1 MGREGYDPGMTGT
14 LIADSDL
21 VTGLDGARAVT
32 RAPTSSLAKCSGLHL
47 VWVYTGDLAT
57 ALDRVTWLETT
68 AELRALG
75 WQVTLVAVG
84 EGGLK
89 HIDGIEVLSFRQP
102 RIYLLKQAIFHL
114 RVLALLARQWRSLDL
129 VLFHSM
135 SAPWLLPLR
144 WLRPLMAGRSPLLV
158 MDTRTLPMT
167 VPELEGVRLRLLRHF
182 HNLMERF
189 GNAMADGRL
198 AITPAMSEAVAIPPG
213 KLWGVWPSGVRPE
226 TMASAR
232 EARVWPAAGTAVE
245 LIYIGCTHY
254 ERNLSTF
261 CRAMEGAA
269 ARGMDFRLTIIG
281 DGTERDE
288 LDRLAAQ
295 SRGRIR
301 VLDPVPYRE
310 IPGCLGQAHVGILP
324 FPDEEKFRVSSAI
337 KLFEYLAA
345 GMPVLST
352 RIEPHVKVLGD
363 CPCVFW
369 AEHWEAEGLLA
380 GLGRLWEQRDSL
392 AERGEA
398 AAVRVTDWTWQASAR
413 KLSDA
418 LLNGLGGPRG
428 AHERAS

>member
-1 MGREGYDPGMTGT
+1 MRTECYDPAMTGT
-14 LIADSDL
+14 LVADPDL
-21 VTGLDGARAVT
+21 VPGPDGAMAVT
-32 RAPTSSLAKCSGLHL
+32 GAPASSLAKCSGLHL

-84 EGGLK
+84 EGGVK
-89 HIDGIEVLSFRQP
+89 HIDGVEVLSIRQP
-102 RIYLLKQAIFHL
+102 RIYLVKQAIFHL
-114 RVLALLARQWRSLDL
+114 RVLALLARQWRTLDL

-144 WLRPLMAGRSPLLV
+144 WLRPLAGGRGPLFV

-167 VPELEGVRLRLLRHF
+167 VPDLEGMRLRLLRHF
-182 HNLMERF
+182 HNLMERV
-189 GNAMADGRL
+189 GNGLADGRL
-198 AITPAMSEAVAIPPG
+198 AITPAMSEAVAIPAR
-213 KLWGVWPSGVRPE
+213 KLWGLWPSGVRPE

-232 EARVWPAAGTAVE
+232 EARVWPAAGNAVE
-245 LIYIGCTHY
+245 LIYIGVTHY

-261 CRAMEGAA
+261 CRALELAA

-288 LDRLAAQ
+288 LVRLAAQ
-295 SRGRIR
+295 TQGRIR

-324 FPDEEKFRVSSAI
+324 FPDEEKFRVSSFI
-337 KLFEYLAA
+337 KLFEYMAA
-345 GMPVLST
+345 GMPVLAT
-352 RIEPHVKVLGD
+352 RIDPHTQVLGD
-363 CPCVFW
+363 CRCVFW

-380 GLGRLWEQRDSL
+380 GLGRLWEQRESL
-392 AERGEA
+392 AELGEA
-398 AAVRVTDWTWQASAR
+398 AAVRVADWTWRASAR

-418 LLNGLGGPRG
+418 LLNGLR
-428 AHERAS
+428 RAKGCP

>member
-213 KLWGVWPSGVRPE
+213 KLWGLWPSGVRPE
-226 TMASAR
+226 TMAVAR
-232 EARVWPAAGTAVE
+232 EIRLWPARDETIEV
-245 LIYIGCTHY
+245 IYIGSMSY
-254 ERNLSTF
+254 ERNLGAF
-261 CRAMEGAA
+261 CQAVVRAA
-269 ARGMDFRLTIIG
+269 ARGLAIRLTLIG
-281 DGTERDE
+281 DGTERDD
-288 LDRLAAQ
+288 LARLAAQ
-295 SRGRIR
+295 SKGCIR

-310 IPGCLGQAHVGILP
+310 IPACLGRAHVGVLP
-324 FPDEEKFRVSSAI
+324 FPDAEMFRVSSFI

-345 GMPVLST
+345 GMPVLAT
-352 RIEPHVKVLGD
+352 RIAAHTQVLGD
-363 CPCVFW
+363 CRCAFW
-369 AEHWEAEGLLA
+369 AEHWDADGLLA
-380 GLGRLWEQRDSL
+380 GLCQLWEQRDTL

-398 AAVRVTDWTWQASAR
+398 AAVRVGDWTWGATAR
-413 KLSDA
+413 KLSEA
-418 LLNGLGGPRG
+418 LLGGLRQARG
-428 AHERAS
+428 RS

>member
-1 MGREGYDPGMTGT
+1 MRLPAPDPALTGT
-14 LIADSDL
+14 LSAARDPAPRP
-21 VTGLDGARAVT
+21 GEARA
-32 RAPTSSLAKCSGLHL
+32 ASPPTAVSSAACAGHHL
-47 VWVYTGDLAT
+47 VWVYTGDLAS

-75 WQVTLVAVG
+75 WRVTLVAVG
-84 EGGLK
+84 QGGLER
-89 HIDGIEVLSFRQP
+89 IDGVEIHTLR
-102 RIYLLKQAIFHL
+102 RLRLYLVGQAIFHL
-114 RVLALLARQWRSLDL
+114 RLLALLARHWRSLDL

-144 WLRPLMAGRSPLLV
+144 WLRPLAAGSGPLLV

-167 VPELEGVRLRLLRHF
+167 VPDLEGVRLRLLRHF
-182 HNLMERF
+182 HNLTEWV
-189 GNAMADGRL
+189 GNALADGRL
-198 AITPAMSEAVAIPPG
+198 AITPAMAKAVAIPPG
-213 KLWGVWPSGVRPE
+213 KLWGLWPSGVRPE

-232 EARVWPAAGTAVE
+232 EARVWPAVGNPVE

-418 LLNGLGGPRG
+418 LLNGLR
-428 AHERAS
+428 RAKGCP